1 MFCSR
6 CGSEVQEPTQFC
18 PTCGLDLRG
27 SASTQAAASGELS
40 ELDIIKQALGAEYE
54 ILDELGRGGM
64 AIVYRAKDLQ
74 LEREVALKVL
84 PFSLAFDQEFVER
97 FQREARTAAQLEH
110 PNIIPI
116 YRVGKS
122 GRVIFFVMKLL
133 RGRSLSRL
141 LGEKRRLPP
150 SEIRR
155 LLIEAGNALGY
166 AAKHDIVHRDIKPD
180 NIMFDDFGQ
189 CVVADFG
196 IAKAASGQRLTGTGM
211 SIGTP
216 HYMSPEQARA
226 QAIDGRSDIYSLG
239 VVAYQC
245 LVGEVPY
252 DGEDSFA
259 IGYKH
264 IMDPIPTPTL
274 ATAEERR
281 LYEIIR
287 RMLAKD
293 PKDRFQNADELI
305 YALEGQGLSPGTA
318 PSRAS
323 SSIRPNLT
331 NAPTTPIPKLPTSA
345 GVGASEGLDSARR
358 PATSGRR
365 AVAQP
370 KESSR
375 LWLWGLLLLAGAGG
389 VGGYYKFLRHSGNQI
404 AVAPADSGRS
414 ISADSVPSRAPLPVD
429 TVRVVDTVRLPP
441 SKESRKDS
449 IPVAAPHR
457 DSAAPPARVD
467 SGSMRVVG
475 LPRNSSVMVDQKPVV
490 EALIRLPTGP
500 HELAIIAP
508 GHQFYV
514 DTVTIQVGQ
523 VLEFTPELVPLG
535 GVAPLN
541 RRRMEQA
548 GALSCDIPNEANR
561 FGRSCYDQPPEPLG
575 SIRAPVTPEVS
586 ASASPAVFLVLV
598 SLQGQTTRVVPRG
611 HSSDPA
617 FQRIAEQFALRLQWR
632 PASKAGT
639 PLAGWTQIV
648 IWPDR

>member
-6 CGSEVQEPTQFC
+6 CGSEVQQPTQFC

-27 SASTQAAASGELS
+27 TASAHAAAGGELS
-40 ELDIIKQALGAEYE
+40 ELDLIKQALGAEYE

-74 LEREVALKVL
+74 LGREVAIKVL
-84 PFSLAFDQEFVER
+84 PFSLAFDQDFVER

-122 GRVIFFVMKLL
+122 GRVIYFVMKLL

-141 LGEKRRLPP
+141 LAEKRRLPP

-155 LLIEAGNALGY
+155 LLIEAGHALGY
-166 AAKHDIVHRDIKPD
+166 AAQHDIVHRDIKPD
-180 NIMFDDFGQ
+180 NIMFDEFGQ

-226 QAIDGRSDIYSLG
+226 QAIDGRSDMYSLG

-281 LYEIIR
+281 LYEVIR
-287 RMLAKD
+287 RMLMKD
-293 PKDRFQNADELI
+293 PKDRFQDADQLI
-305 YALEGQGLSPGTA
+305 AAVEGGSLAPGA
-318 PSRAS
+318 GRAS

-331 NAPTTPIPKLPTSA
+331 TAPTTPIPRMPASP
-345 GVGASEGLDSARR
+345 GVGAMEGLDSARR
-358 PATSGRR
+358 PATSARR
-365 AVAQP
+365 AVAQRR
-370 KESSR
+370 EGSR

-389 VGGYYKFLRHSGNQI
+389 VGGYYKFLRHSGNPI
-404 AVAPADSGRS
+404 AGAPADSTRL
-414 ISADSVPSRAPLPVD
+414 APDDSGLSHPPAQVDTVRMVD
-429 TVRVVDTVRLPP
+429 TVRVPP
-441 SKESRKDS
+441 PKEPRRDSVPAPVARHDS
-449 IPVAAPHR
+449 IV
-457 DSAAPPARVD
+457 PPGRSD
-467 SGSMRVVG
+467 SGSMRIIG
-475 LPRNSSVMVDQKPVV
+475 LPRNSSVMVDQKPVL
-490 EALIRLPTGP
+490 EALIKLPTGP

-508 GHQFYV
+508 GHQFYL

-535 GVAPLN
+535 GVSPGI
-541 RRRMEQA
+541 RRRLEQA
-548 GALSCDIPNEANR
+548 GALSCDMPNEANR

-586 ASASPAVFLVLV
+586 AGASPAVFLVLV
-598 SLQGQTTRVVPRG
+598 SAPGRSVRAVPRG
-611 HSSDPA
+611 RSSDPA
-617 FQRIAEQFALRLQWR
+617 FQRIAEQFVLHIEWR
-632 PASKAGT
+632 PATKAGS